1 MAEHPVVSPGEVL
14 RHFTVAVFVV
24 HGGRV
29 LLHYHAKLGKWLPP
43 GGHIEDS
50 ELPDVAAVREV
61 LEETGLTVTVGE
73 FAGWVERI
81 GDEGTHFVILDF
93 FAQPDP
99 PGQTLRP
106 GDDAADAR
114 WVPIADVPALDLVDG
129 LLAFLVSI
137 GSLAS
142 WP

>member
-1 MAEHPVVSPGEVL
+1 MTDAVVIAASGIIVHDGALLLVQRGAPPGKGKW
-14 RHFTVAVFVV
+14 AVP
-24 HGGRV
+24 GGRV
-29 LLHYHAKLGKWLPP
+29 EFGETLRAT
-43 GGHIEDS
+43 
-50 ELPDVAAVREV
+50 VAREV

-99 PGQTLRP
+99 PGQKLRP

-114 WVPIADVPALDLVDG
+114 WIPIADVRAFDLVDG
-129 LLAFLVSI
+129 LLDFLVSI
-137 GSLAS
+137 GSLAP

>member
-1 MAEHPVVSPGEVL
+1 MTDAVVVAASGIIVHDGALLLVQRGAAPGKGKW
-14 RHFTVAVFVV
+14 AVP
-24 HGGRV
+24 GGRV
-29 LLHYHAKLGKWLPP
+29 EFGETLRAT
-43 GGHIEDS
+43 
-50 ELPDVAAVREV
+50 VAREV